1 MYSCDQISTLYSL
14 EYFVNE
20 MPDDVTRSLGKNLLH
35 DIESEYYAG
44 LPSVWISTA
53 YTTWISIND

>member
-20 MPDDVTRSLGKNLLH
+20 MPDDATRSLGKNLLH
-35 DIESEYYAG
+35 DIE
-44 LPSVWISTA
+44 
-53 YTTWISIND
+53 N